1 MGVLAAV
8 LAHAGDVALDVAGL
22 QIGFVEG
29 RVEQLDDL
37 LVAPHQALVDRRH
50 RLAGAHRIAAPEM
63 TAQLWLIESIWH
75 SSLLD
80 EPSGVPSSN
89 QARRYQAPS
98 QAWASMLLRSCA
110 ACGAAQLGKG
120 RRRRGHA
127 PGRQTAQILD
137 RNHASHT
144 LSPLPSL
151 PTRFMPSF
159 QSPQPISGN

>member
-1 MGVLAAV
+1 MICLSRRTRRWSTAA
-8 LAHAGDVALDVAGL
+8 
-22 QIGFVEG
+22 
-29 RVEQLDDL
+29 
-37 LVAPHQALVDRRH
+37 
-50 RLAGAHRIAAPEM
+50 IAWRARSGSPPLEM

-75 SSLLD
+75 SSLVD
-80 EPSGVPSSN
+80 DPRGVPSSN

-98 QAWASMLLRSCA
+98 QAWASTLPRSSAAWLLHTPAKAVSLRSRA
-110 ACGAAQLGKG
+110 RPANSS
-120 RRRRGHA
+120 RFS
-127 PGRQTAQILD
+127 T